1 MIPELCVE
9 EYILDFFKELSTQK
23 KMISQLDPTLARFSQ
38 LKVLNLSFN
47 NIKRIEFLPPN
58 LQELFLN
65 GNEIDEVGINV
76 NKPVN
81 SLIHLGLSLNK
92 IR

>member
-1 MIPELCVE
+1 
-9 EYILDFFKELSTQK
+9 
-23 KMISQLDPTLARFSQ
+23 MISQLDPTLARFSQ